1 MQMSEYRRKGIN
13 VWHRKLTTFVMGS
26 NPKIRTFV
34 SLFFLLVNPFL
45 LLFSRFLRKSLYMTY
60 INVSDI

>member
-34 SLFFLLVNPFL
+34 SLFF
-45 LLFSRFLRKSLYMTY
+45 SSSKSFFYCYFPDSLERVC
-60 INVSDI
+60 I